1 MITAAV
7 SSPTAPSKAAKS
19 PKGTRVIPGVSGR

>member
-7 SSPTAPSKAAKS
+7 SGPIAAS
-19 PKGTRVIPGVSGR
+19 AAAASSNGTRVIPGVSGR